1 MNTVPTT
8 VATHDMNVA
17 RERDNSMNTVQ
28 LTVPIHE
35 RISPEYAILVG
46 GQPVRI
52 SSMVS
57 SVAYTFY
64 ARNLLTRVI

>member
-17 RERDNSMNTVQ
+17 RGRDNSMNTVQ

-35 RISPEYAILVG
+35 RISPEYTILDNG
-46 GQPVRI
+46 NTNSTCKLRLDSAWGEC
-52 SSMVS
+52 
-57 SVAYTFY
+57 
-64 ARNLLTRVI
+64 

>member
-28 LTVPIHE
+28 PTVPIHE
-35 RISPEYAILVG
+35 RISPAYAILDNEDTNSTCKLRLDSAWG
-46 GQPVRI
+46 EC
-52 SSMVS
+52 
-57 SVAYTFY
+57 
-64 ARNLLTRVI
+64 